1 MVLSIILFGLVIF
14 SVITFI
20 ILYNDLIFLK
30 NRIFQSLSNIDVLL
44 KQRNDELT
52 NLIEVVKGY
61 ASYEQETLSKII
73 KIRSGYSD
81 KMDVN
86 EKSEFNNILTKETK
100 NLFALAE
107 KYPELNA
114 NENFLN
120 LQKRITTIENHI
132 ADRSENYNWCVTN
145 FNTKIEQ
152 FPYSII
158 SSIFNFKKYP
168 LFKK

>member
-1 MVLSIILFGLVIF
+1 MIFMIIFLFFLFFLLTI
-14 SVITFI
+14 FI

-61 ASYEQETLSKII
+61 ASYEQETLAKVI

-81 KMDVN
+81 DMEIS
-86 EKSEFNNILTKETK
+86 EKSKFDNALSKETK
-100 NLFALAE
+100 KLFALAE
-107 KYPELNA
+107 KYPDLKA

-132 ADRSENYNWCVTN
+132 ADRRESYNWCVTN

-152 FPYSII
+152 FPYNLI
-158 SSIFNFKKYP
+158 SSILGFKKYP

>member
-1 MVLSIILFGLVIF
+1 MILLIVFTILIF
-14 SVITFI
+14 ILTLFV

-52 NLIEVVKGY
+52 NLVEVVKGY
-61 ASYEQETLSKII
+61 AFYEQETLKKVI

-81 KMDVN
+81 DMGIN
-86 EKSEFNNILTKETK
+86 EKSKFDEVLSNETK

-107 KYPELNA
+107 KYPELKA

-132 ADRSENYNWCVTN
+132 SDRRESYNWCVTN

-152 FPYSII
+152 FPYNII
-158 SSIFNFKKYP
+158 SSVLGFKKYP

>member
-1 MVLSIILFGLVIF
+1 MVLIIIFTVLIFILILFV
-14 SVITFI
+14 

-52 NLIEVVKGY
+52 NLVEVVKGY
-61 ASYEQETLSKII
+61 ASYEQETLKKVI

-81 KMDVN
+81 DMEIS
-86 EKSEFNNILTKETK
+86 EKSKFDEVVRNETK

-107 KYPELNA
+107 KYPELKA

-132 ADRSENYNWCVTN
+132 ADRRETYNWCVTN

-152 FPYSII
+152 FPYNII
-158 SSIFNFKKYP
+158 SSVLGFKKYP

>member
-1 MVLSIILFGLVIF
+1 MVLLFISLVLIF
-14 SVITFI
+14 LLITVFI
-20 ILYNDLIFLK
+20 ILYNDIIFLK

-44 KQRNDELT
+44 KQRNDEIA

-61 ASYEQETLSKII
+61 ASYEHETLARVI
-73 KIRSGYSD
+73 KIRSGYNED
-81 KMDVN
+81 MGIK
-86 EKSEFNNILTKETK
+86 EKSDFNNALMKETK

-107 KYPELNA
+107 KYPELKA

-120 LQKRITTIENHI
+120 LQKRITTLENHI
-132 ADRSENYNWCVTN
+132 ADRRESYNWCVTN

-152 FPYSII
+152 FPYNLF
-158 SSIFNFKKYP
+158 SSIFGFKKYP

>member
-1 MVLSIILFGLVIF
+1 MVLIIIFTVVIFILILFV
-14 SVITFI
+14 

-52 NLIEVVKGY
+52 NLVEVVKGY
-61 ASYEQETLSKII
+61 ASYEQETLKKVI

-81 KMDVN
+81 DMEIS
-86 EKSEFNNILTKETK
+86 EKSKFDEVVRNETK

-107 KYPELNA
+107 KYPELKA

-132 ADRSENYNWCVTN
+132 ADRRETYNWCVTN

-152 FPYSII
+152 FPYNII
-158 SSIFNFKKYP
+158 SSVLGFKKYP

>member
-1 MVLSIILFGLVIF
+1 MVLIIIFTVVIFILILFV
-14 SVITFI
+14 

-52 NLIEVVKGY
+52 NLVEVVKCY
-61 ASYEQETLSKII
+61 ASYEQETLKKVI

-81 KMDVN
+81 DMEIS
-86 EKSEFNNILTKETK
+86 EKSKFDEVVRNETK

-107 KYPELNA
+107 KYPELKA

-132 ADRSENYNWCVTN
+132 ADRRETYNWCVTN

-152 FPYSII
+152 FPYNII
-158 SSIFNFKKYP
+158 SSVLGFKKYP